1 MRHRDTAR
9 PRPRG
14 AALTTPALLAAVT
27 ALTAL
32 TALTG
37 CSGSDAG
44 AARPSADGTTVSAA
58 PRPDARTAQELR
70 AVERA
75 VAAAGSARISSTTA
89 MGDLLSTRTEGALH
103 WAGDSTGTLRITYT
117 GGSLTEPLR
126 KLGTTTMEARLLP
139 DAYYARVG
147 EDFARRMG
155 GRHWIRYDFDD
166 LAELPGD
173 SGAYLRDQLRD
184 TAPVLPVKL
193 LLASGTVRETGRETV
208 RGRATRHYTGTVEVS
223 ALADAALRRQLTDAG
238 VTAERVDIWVD
249 EKNLLVKK
257 VEQAEM
263 TSGPMTQ
270 TAFYDTYGVRVAVQ
284 RPPAGDTED
293 FETLMGAQGN

>member
-1 MRHRDTAR
+1 MRHRGTA
-9 PRPRG
+9 RPRG
-14 AALTTPALLAAVT
+14 AAPTTTALLAAV
-27 ALTAL
+27 AAL

-37 CSGSDAG
+37 CGGSDDG
-44 AARPSADGTTVSAA
+44 AARPDATGGTVSAA
-58 PRPDARTAQELR
+58 PRPDPRTADALR

-75 VAAAGSARISSTTA
+75 VAGAGSARISSTTA
-89 MGDLLSTRTEGALH
+89 MGDLLSTRTEGALD

-184 TAPVLPVKL
+184 TAPVLPVRL

-208 RGRATRHYTGTVEVS
+208 GGRATRHYTGTVDVS
-223 ALADAALRRQLTDAG
+223 ALGDVALRRQLTDAG
-238 VTAERVDIWVD
+238 VTAEQVDIWVD

-257 VEQAEM
+257 VEKAEM

-270 TAFYDTYGVRVAVQ
+270 TAYYDTYGVRVAVQ
-284 RPPAGDTED
+284 RPPDGDTED
-293 FETLMGAQGN
+293 FEALMGGQGS